1 MENKP
6 SILVLLG
13 DIIAID
19 TGDHDWQFNK
29 NEAWLTATPNG
40 KELWI
45 IPKKTGLPKADKIS
59 AKGQSLFR
67 RFTGWKADKNYAYD
81 MPSPKLVSLG
91 KAISI
96 LYQSD
101 KWDRKIRRYIHEFDA
116 PASLTGNN
124 KTNPTIFRLTGKFW
138 ITSRGIEG

>member
-19 TGDHDWQFNK
+19 TGDHDWQFGK

-45 IPKKTGLPKADKIS
+45 IPKKTGLPKADKKSKI
-59 AKGQSLFR
+59 GQSLFR
-67 RFTGWKADKNYAYD
+67 QFTGWKADKNYNY
-81 MPSPKLVSLG
+81 SLSQKKMILIG
-91 KAISI
+91 SAKSIS
-96 LYQSD
+96 YRSD
-101 KWDRKIRRYIHEFDA
+101 KWDRKKRGYIHEFESQTKIYAD
-116 PASLTGNN
+116 S
-124 KTNPTIFRLTGKFW
+124 KTNPTIFKITGNFW

>member
-13 DIIAID
+13 DTISID
-19 TGDHDWQFNK
+19 MGDHDWQFNK

-67 RFTGWKADKNYAYD
+67 QFIGWKADKNYAYD

-91 KAISI
+91 TAISI
-96 LYQSD
+96 SYRSD
-101 KWDRKIRRYIHEFDA
+101 KWDGKKRNYIHHFENIA
-116 PASLTGNN
+116 IVSANN
-124 KTNPTIFRLTGKFW
+124 VTNPKYFKITGSFW
-138 ITSRGIEG
+138 ITKRGIEG